1 MPTLNSWDLLIS
13 KFCTSYLSWT
23 TTCDRWDTYVSSSY
37 LSVAETSLTSSIM
50 YAGIILIVISMVLYV
65 LKTIFTSLFK
75 K

>member
-13 KFCTSYLSWT
+13 KFCTSYLT
-23 TTCDRWDTYVSSSY
+23 GTEQCDKWDTYVSSSY

-50 YAGIILIVISMVLYV
+50 YAGIILIVISMVLYF
-65 LKTIFTSLFK
+65 LKLIFTSLFK